1 MYGVTDG
8 CLQCR
13 LLTEPELTLKDA
25 VKIAIA
31 QETAEKGAQQCSSN
45 SDHSHQ
51 PYTRLARQMNSH
63 IDHLQKKLYA
73 TDGVVTIMDHW
84 TVVLK
89 MRSATL
95 AERRDI

>member
-13 LLTEPELTLKDA
+13 LFPKPELTLKDA

-31 QETAEKGAQQCSSN
+31 QETAEKGAQQYSSN

-63 IDHLQKKLYA
+63 IDHLQKKLYG
-73 TDGVVTIMDHW
+73 TDGVVTIMDH
-84 TVVLK
+84 
-89 MRSATL
+89 
-95 AERRDI
+95 